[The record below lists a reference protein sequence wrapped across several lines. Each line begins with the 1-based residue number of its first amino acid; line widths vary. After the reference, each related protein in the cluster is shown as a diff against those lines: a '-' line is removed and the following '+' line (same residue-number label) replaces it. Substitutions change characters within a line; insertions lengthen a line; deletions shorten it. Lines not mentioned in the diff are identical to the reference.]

1 MTGGAE
7 RWRVAAPV
15 RRGGAG
21 ELIAAWAPV
30 LLWMGVIFW
39 LSGDQFSDER
49 TAGWLSS
56 MPVLGALGL
65 PPAVIEVLNVIVRK
79 SAHFVEYA
87 VLSML
92 AYRALTASLG
102 GRQARR
108 ALAGAV
114 ALAVLCAAADE
125 LHQGTTRFRTGS
137 PKDVGL
143 DSVGALAGALTGATF
158 LYRRARRQTPM

>member
-1 MTGGAE
+1 MTGQAS
-7 RWRVAAPV
+7 VASTV

-21 ELIAAWAPV
+21 ALLSAWVPV

-65 PPAVIEVLNVIVRK
+65 PPTVVEVLNVIVRK
-79 SAHFVEYA
+79 CAHFVEYA

-92 AYRALTASLG
+92 AYRAVTVSLG
-102 GRQARR
+102 GRPARR
-108 ALAGAV
+108 AVVCAV
-114 ALAVLCAAADE
+114 ALAVLCATADE
-125 LHQGTTRFRTGS
+125 VHQTTTRFRTGS
-137 PKDVGL
+137 PKDVAL

-158 LYRRARRQTPM
+158 LYRRARRQTSM